1 MIQAD
6 GTRESYLHDAEGRLL
21 EHTDPLI
28 GHYGRHERDAQRS
41 CLMMV
46 FRRAVFFVTG
56 QVLMNRRQ
64 SDGGIF
70 CLEMKTAN

>member
-1 MIQAD
+1 VIQAD

-46 FRRAVFFVTG
+46 FRRAVF
-56 QVLMNRRQ
+56 L
-64 SDGGIF
+64 
-70 CLEMKTAN
+70 